1 MTSELTTVEEQLQ
14 IQVGDDTK
22 INRLIMAE
30 RKKVVSYNRETVRT
44 YNTIHQLIKEKRRS
58 CRVKAELEKTDN
70 RPGY

>member
-58 CRVKAELEKTDN
+58 CRVKAELEKL
-70 RPGY
+70 